1 MTSERIDMSGQS
13 ARQSGHR
20 CHRALFLALAAALS
34 LAICLPAV
42 AGPRE
47 QVKRIHD
54 RLTGVPP
61 TEQFLSDHEAMVGTN
76 PAQVALDAMAH
87 PAFYNVTLK
96 NFATPWTNEDQTV
109 FAPLND
115 YTATVIGMIR
125 DDRDF
130 REVLYGNYVYVGN
143 VSPAPSPSSNAHYEA
158 LENQGID
165 LSQTANLSSVPQSS
179 IYGIPDSA
187 TAGVMTTRAASR
199 AFFYGGTNR
208 AMFRFTMMNH
218 LCTDLEPLKDIT
230 ITPDRIRQDV
240 SRSPGGDSRIFLN
253 SCVGCHAGMDGLT
266 GAFAYY
272 EWVFSGDPDSGQ
284 LVYDSVTPLQE
295 STINPNY
302 PDGRHKY
309 LINEN
314 NFKYG
319 FVTVNDSWVN
329 YWRKGQNAVL
339 GWDSALPAT
348 GNGAKTLGE
357 ELANT
362 DAFAGCQAK
371 KVFKTVCL
379 RDPVGVNAQGDQDSD
394 VLATMVARF
403 ESSGNMKDL
412 FAQAA
417 VHCMGQ

>member
-1 MTSERIDMSGQS
+1 MSVQ
-13 ARQSGHR
+13 RMRHIGHR
-20 CHRALFLALAAALS
+20 SHLALS
-34 LAICLPAV
+34 LALASTLALTISLPAV
-42 AGPRE
+42 GGSRD

-61 TEQFLSDHEAMVGTN
+61 SEQFLADHESMVDTD
-76 PAQVALDAMAH
+76 PEQVARDAMAH

-115 YTATVIGMIR
+115 YTATVIAMIR
-125 DDRDF
+125 DDVDF
-130 REVLYGNYVYVGN
+130 REVLYADRIAVGN
-143 VSPAPSPSSNAHYEA
+143 VSPGYSNSSNAHYEA
-158 LENQGID
+158 LENQGVD
-165 LSQTANLSSVPQSS
+165 LSVPANLQLVSQSAVT
-179 IYGIPDSA
+179 GLPASA
-187 TAGVMTTRAASR
+187 TAGVLTTRAAAR

-272 EWVFSGDPDSGQ
+272 EWVFSGDPDTGQ
-284 LVYDSVTPLQE
+284 LAYDSATPLQE

-319 FVTVNDSWVN
+319 FATVDDSWVN
-329 YWRKGQNAVL
+329 YWRKGQNASL
-339 GWDSALPAT
+339 GWDSGLPGA
-348 GNGAKTLGE
+348 GSGAKALGE
-357 ELANT
+357 ELAET
-362 DAFAGCQAK
+362 DAFASCQAK
-371 KVFKTVCL
+371 KVFRTVCL
-379 RDPVGVNAQGDQDSD
+379 RDPVGVNAQGENDSD
-394 VLATMVARF
+394 ALAAMVTGFKSRG
-403 ESSGNMKDL
+403 SMKDL
-412 FAQAA
+412 FAEAA